1 MRRDGGRSFE
11 SRALWGRE
19 EGLGEEGVE
28 GEESLEGVG
37 AELFHLV
44 YHFFERLLFS
54 EIPGFREKFIGIADG
69 FLFDG
74 DGAHVSVWERK
85 ILSYNIF
92 YGQAGAGVSFTHE
105 GMSRITEAFKHF
117 PPLNTMTYV
126 GKGAVAVDG
135 GGVTH
140 HYPDVVE

>member
-1 MRRDGGRSFE
+1 MVGGA
-11 SRALWGRE
+11 SRAGVLWGRE
-19 EGLGEEGVE
+19 EWLGEEGVE
-28 GEESLEGVG
+28 GKESLEGVG

-44 YHFFERLLFS
+44 YHFCERLLFS

-74 DGAHVSVWERK
+74 DGAHFSVRKRK

-92 YGQAGAGVSFTHE
+92 YGQSGTGVPFTHE
-105 GMSRITEAFKHF
+105 GMSRITEALQHF